1 MQAIESETLIL
12 YQTDLRGQWPESAA
26 RALARRLP
34 YLKRLAVS
42 ANTAAAR
49 ASLAGTVLALRALG
63 RVLGRGVDAGELLF
77 AQGDKP
83 RLRSPSGG
91 ADFSI
96 AHSDFWVGCA
106 ALGRGQVGLDVEM
119 GTTDRLKDWVVRE
132 ALLKARG
139 TGLKDLATLNDLVS
153 DGGELRTRDE
163 QWHVRHLQQFA
174 GAAACVVS
182 SVALAG
188 IEARALPLAELFE
201 S

>member
-12 YQTDLRGQWPESAA
+12 YQTDLRGQWPENAA

-49 ASLAGTVLALRALG
+49 ASLAGAALALRSLSRALG
-63 RVLGRGVDAGELLF
+63 RSVDAGELLF
-77 AQGDKP
+77 AQGGKP
-83 RLRSPSGG
+83 RLRGPPAA

-106 ALGRGQVGLDVEM
+106 ALAHGQVGLDVEM
-119 GTTDRLKDWVVRE
+119 GTTARERDWVLRE

-139 TGLKDLATLNDLVS
+139 TGLKDLAGLSDLVS
-153 DGGELRTRDE
+153 DGRELRTRDE
-163 QWHVRHLQQFA
+163 HWHVQHLEQFA

-182 SVALAG
+182 SVALGG
-188 IEARALPLAELFE
+188 IEARALPLAELFAP
-201 S
+201 

>member
-12 YQTDLRGQWPESAA
+12 YQTDLRGQWPEDAA

-49 ASLAGTVLALRALG
+49 ASLAGAALALRALA

-77 AQGDKP
+77 AQGGKP
-83 RLRSPSGG
+83 RLRSPTGR

-106 ALGRGQVGLDVEM
+106 ALAHGQVGLDVEV
-119 GTTDRLKDWVVRE
+119 GTTARLHEWVVRE

-139 TGLKDLATLNDLVS
+139 TGLRELAGLHDLVS
-153 DGGELRTRDE
+153 DGRELRTRGE
-163 QWHVRHLQQFA
+163 YWHVRHLRQFA

-188 IEARALPLAELFE
+188 IETRSLPLAELFA